1 MSDDLHP
8 RLSKAQRHERI
19 IAELRAM
26 PTLRVSLLAQELGVS
41 TETIRRDLDELGHQG
56 LISRTYGGAARP
68 LASEPAIRERHALM
82 VEERQRIALAVAR
95 RIRPGEVVMIG
106 GGSTTVHVARRM
118 AAECRELTV
127 ITHSFGV
134 ATVLSTNPTMT
145 VIMTAGR
152 YDAHEGNL
160 RGPETAAFLR
170 GYHADRAILGASGIS
185 ADGPCDVDAD
195 AAAVYRVML
204 ERAAL
209 PMIVADHGKFEQ
221 RALAIYARWAEIG
234 ALVSD
239 RAPTGPLAE
248 ALARAEVEV
257 LIAEPR
263 SANLS
268 RAEE

>member
-1 MSDDLHP
+1 MSDDAHP

-68 LASEPAIRERHALM
+68 LGSEPAIRERHGLM
-82 VEERQRIALAVAR
+82 VEERQRIAVAVAR

-145 VIMTAGR
+145 VIMTPGR

-160 RGPETAAFLR
+160 RGPETVAFLA
-170 GYHADRAILGASGIS
+170 GYHADRAITSASGIG
-185 ADGPCDVDAD
+185 ADGPCDVDAA
-195 AAAVYRVML
+195 AAAVYRAML
-204 ERAAL
+204 ARAAV
-209 PMIVADHGKFEQ
+209 PMVVADHGKFER
-221 RALAIYARWAEIG
+221 RALAIYARWAEI
-234 ALVSD
+234 AVLVTD

-248 ALARAEVEV
+248 ALERAQVEIQ
-257 LIAEPR
+257 IAEPR
-263 SANLS
+263 TTTIP
-268 RAEE
+268 RAEA